1 MDTSVAELGPLL
13 PYNEEASAVNE
24 AVRKALDL
32 VKQFSECDPNDHQ
45 GPWENPDNI
54 YQQLDQARTGIT
66 LAWEELDAVV
76 TKDREADIATTA
88 AATTTD
94 KEKLRVAYMD
104 MITDSF
110 ADVLEDLRQNA
121 AKGDPLD
128 VEVLVD
134 CLQSGLDLLNMNGSI
149 QLSEADFLWNED
161 DEDTMNENY
170 NDDED
175 KLTPHERRRRQLGFH
190 LGERAA

>member
-1 MDTSVAELGPLL
+1 MDTSVADLGPLL
-13 PYNEEASAVNE
+13 PYNEQAAAVDE

-32 VKQFSECDPNDHQ
+32 VQQFSEYDPNDHQ
-45 GPWENPDNI
+45 GPWMNPDNI
-54 YQQLDQARTGIT
+54 YQQLDQARTEISQ
-66 LAWEELDAVV
+66 AWKELDAVV
-76 TKDREADIATTA
+76 KNDHEAENATTA
-88 AATTTD
+88 TTD
-94 KEKLRVAYMD
+94 KDKIRVAYMD

-110 ADVLEDLRQNA
+110 SEVLENLRLNA
-121 AKGDPLD
+121 APGDPLD

-161 DEDTMNENY
+161 DEDTTNEM

-175 KLTPHERRRRQLGFH
+175 TLTPHERRRRQLGFH
-190 LGERAA
+190 LEESTA